1 MQQEQMS
8 QQEYSAPPLIEERSR
23 ENHSENPQWVD
34 ANASAS
40 SIAHLDSE
48 ICIPSNI
55 VWKVSLIIDYDDSDV
70 PRRQNYNEKICL
82 FHSTPPFLRLSQTQY
97 YFNNS
102 M

>member
-55 VWKVSLIIDYDDSDV
+55 V
-70 PRRQNYNEKICL
+70 
-82 FHSTPPFLRLSQTQY
+82 
-97 YFNNS
+97 
-102 M
+102 